1 MLVLVACGRLSLRMR
16 KTRTT
21 APVANP
27 QLAQELSAELRVA
40 GDPATARVL
49 QGFFKTGPGQ
59 YGEGDVFLGIKV
71 PILRSIVKKHGL
83 VVPED
88 VLPLLHSRIHE
99 ERAAA
104 LFLWVHA
111 FEKGDA
117 ATRKNIF
124 KLYLANTEW
133 INNWDLVDL
142 TAPQI
147 VGASLTPEDS
157 ELLDRLAKSKSLWER
172 RISVI
177 ATLSFIR
184 QGQFE
189 PCIRICRT
197 LLADQHDLM
206 HKACGWMLREIGKR
220 DRGTLVK
227 FLEAH
232 AHEMPRTMLRYC
244 LEHFTESERRD
255 WMEAKARFSSKKAG

>member
-1 MLVLVACGRLSLRMR
+1 MVASVRLCSRMR
-16 KTRTT
+16 KTRNT
-21 APVANP
+21 APVSNP
-27 QLAQELSAELRVA
+27 QLAQELSAELRAA

-71 PILRSIVKKHGL
+71 PGLRAMVKKQGV

-117 ATRKNIF
+117 TTKKRIF
-124 KLYLANTEW
+124 RLYLANTKW

-147 VGASLTPEDS
+147 VGESLNADES
-157 ELLDRLAKSKSLWER
+157 GLLDKLAVSKSLWER
-172 RISVI
+172 RISVV
-177 ATLSFIR
+177 ATFAFIR
-184 QGQFE
+184 RGQFD
-189 PCIRICRT
+189 PCIRMCRA
-197 LLADQHDLM
+197 LLNDQHDLM

-220 DRGTLVK
+220 DRGTIVK

-232 AHEMPRTMLRYC
+232 AHEMPRTMLRYS
-244 LEHFTESERRD
+244 LEHFPESERCR
-255 WMEAKARFSSKKAG
+255 WMEAKRRFIKDARI

>member
-1 MLVLVACGRLSLRMR
+1 MRRTRNTALVS
-16 KTRTT
+16 
-21 APVANP
+21 NP
-27 QLAQELSAELRVA
+27 QLAQELPAELRAA
-40 GDPATARVL
+40 GNPAAARVL

-71 PILRSIVKKHGL
+71 PVLRAIVKKHGV

-111 FEKGDA
+111 FEEGDA
-117 ATRKNIF
+117 ATRKSIF
-124 KLYLANTEW
+124 KLYLANTKW

-147 VGASLTPEDS
+147 VGESLNADDS
-157 ELLDRLAKSKSLWER
+157 GLLDKLAGSKSLWER
-172 RISVI
+172 RISVV
-177 ATLSFIR
+177 ATLTFIR

-189 PCIRICRT
+189 PCIRMCRT
-197 LLADQHDLM
+197 LLNDQHDLM

-232 AHEMPRTMLRYC
+232 AQEMPRTMLRYS
-244 LEHFTESERRD
+244 LEHFPESERRR
-255 WMEAKARFSSKKAG
+255 WMEAKRRFVKDTSKS

>member
-1 MLVLVACGRLSLRMR
+1 MS
-16 KTRTT
+16 
-21 APVANP
+21 NP
-27 QLAQELSAELRVA
+27 RLAQELSAELRAA
-40 GDPATARVL
+40 GNPSAARVL

-59 YGEGDVFLGIKV
+59 YGEGDIFLGIKV
-71 PILRSIVKKHGL
+71 PALRSIVKKHGV

-88 VLPLLHSRIHE
+88 VLPLLHSQIHE

-104 LFLWVHA
+104 LFLWVRA

-117 ATRKNIF
+117 ATRSKIF
-124 KLYLANTEW
+124 KLYLANTKW

-147 VGASLTPEDS
+147 IGESLNANDS
-157 ELLDRLAKSKSLWER
+157 GLLDKLARSKSLWER
-172 RISVI
+172 RISVV
-177 ATLSFIR
+177 ATFAFIR

-189 PCIRICRT
+189 TCIRICRE
-197 LLADQHDLM
+197 LLTDQHDLM

-220 DRGTLVK
+220 DRDTLVK

-232 AHEMPRTMLRYC
+232 AHEMPRTMLRYSI
-244 LEHFTESERRD
+244 EHFPEMERRG
-255 WMEAKARFSSKKAG
+255 WMEAKARFASKTTGK